1 MVKAQK
7 RVEQL
12 TAKLT
17 SVADHAA
24 LTALGSDLA
33 AAQAEL
39 DDLESRWLG
48 LAEQQEG

>member
-1 MVKAQK
+1 MVRAQK
-7 RVEQL
+7 RGDQL

-17 SVADHAA
+17 SVAHHAE

-39 DDLESRWLG
+39 DDLEARWLE